1 MPDYAHLMTRTRASR
16 KEYEEAVIHLAE
28 FPEEM
33 EILWQYF
40 TRGKKTD
47 RTRSAW
53 IFHQLS
59 DVAPALFTPWHARFI
74 EHGKAAKTDAEKRF
88 ISRLF
93 SMHGLPNGEKL
104 QSQLLEITFDW
115 LLNAKESIAVKANSL
130 TVLHRFCKI
139 HPELENELR
148 AIIAD
153 QYERSTAAFQSR
165 AKHILRDL
173 NPTGCW

>member
-1 MPDYAHLMTRTRASR
+1 
-16 KEYEEAVIHLAE
+16 
-28 FPEEM
+28 M
-33 EILWQYF
+33 EVLWTYF
-40 TRGKKTD
+40 TEGKKTD

-59 DVAPALFTPWHARFI
+59 DAAPALFKTWQKRFLAHA
-74 EHGKAAKTDAEKRF
+74 EVAKTDAEKRF

-93 SMHGLPNGEKL
+93 SMHGLPDGEAL
-104 QSQLLEITFDW
+104 QSDLLKLTFDW
-115 LLNAKESIAVKANSL
+115 LLDPKESIAVKANSL

-173 NPTGCW
+173 NPLKPH

>member
-1 MPDYAHLMTRTRASR
+1 MPDYQDLMRYPNRQT
-16 KEYEEAVIHLAE
+16 YEEAVVHILE
-28 FPEEM
+28 YPDEI
-33 EILWQYF
+33 EILWKYF
-40 TRGKKTD
+40 TSGTVKERN
-47 RTRSAW
+47 RSAW
-53 IFHQLS
+53 LLHHLS
-59 DVAPALFTPWHARFI
+59 DTRAEILKPWHPRLLA
-74 EHGKAAKTDAEKRF
+74 HTAVAKTDAEKRF

-104 QSQLLEITFDW
+104 QSQLLEITFNW
-115 LLNAKESIAVKANSL
+115 LLDPKESIAVKANSL

-173 NPTGCW
+173 NPMRP

>member
-1 MPDYAHLMTRTRASR
+1 MAKPPKQMPRNDSSLASS
-16 KEYEEAVIHLAE
+16 L
-28 FPEEM
+28 
-33 EILWQYF
+33 
-40 TRGKKTD
+40 
-47 RTRSAW
+47 
-53 IFHQLS
+53 
-59 DVAPALFTPWHARFI
+59 
-74 EHGKAAKTDAEKRF
+74 
-88 ISRLF
+88 
-93 SMHGLPNGEKL
+93 MHGLPNGEKL

-115 LLNAKESIAVKANSL
+115 LLNPKESIAVKANSL